1 MLLLSQP
8 SELDNNT
15 FIVHGDISYSY
26 NDIFKQGDCL
36 FENNEKEIVL
46 ILCDKNVETIVSYVA
61 AIRHN
66 KVPLLVDKNYKPEL
80 LTSFIKNYQP
90 TYIITGTNIDLELL
104 EYNRCTNKSDIV
116 MFQRNVT
123 VPSDIFD
130 ELALLIPTSGSTGDP
145 KCVRISG
152 KNIDSCTE
160 SICEY
165 LNFDQDR
172 VSISLLPIHY
182 SYGLSVLHNTIY
194 KSAKYVISTRTI
206 LEKEIWNDIE
216 DHQVTDFSGVPF
228 TMKILKRLKL
238 DYHKIRSLKYV
249 MQAGGY
255 LPESFSNYFYEEFGN
270 HQIKYFT
277 MYGQT
282 EASPRI
288 SFLSSEDS
296 ERKLGS
302 AGKAISCGRLSIG
315 VDRAKVGIGELVYEG
330 PNVSLGYAENSA
342 DLSKGDEFNGILF
355 TGDIVELDED
365 GFIKIVGRKKRFIKI
380 NGTSVNLDK
389 IEKDLGETFAGVA
402 VVGKDDKLVL
412 ILSEVIDIDLRK
424 IVTQKYGFNKMNV
437 KVFNVECIPFNSSG
451 KTDYKLLNEQYCG

>member
-8 SELDNNT
+8 NELDHNT
-15 FIVHGDISYSY
+15 FIIHGNTTYSY
-26 NDIFKQGDCL
+26 NDIFKLGDSL
-36 FENNEKEIVL
+36 FDNNEKEIVL
-46 ILCDKNVETIVSYVA
+46 ILCDKDIETIVSYVA

-80 LTSFIKNYQP
+80 LRSFITNYKP
-90 TYIITGTNIDLELL
+90 NYIITGENIDLELL
-104 EYNRCTNKSDIV
+104 EYTRNSSDIV
-116 MFQRNVT
+116 MFQRNV
-123 VPSDIFD
+123 PLSSDIFD
-130 ELALLIPTSGSTGDP
+130 KLALLIPTSGSTGDP
-145 KCVRISG
+145 KCVRISAN
-152 KNIDSCTE
+152 NIDTCTE
-160 SICEY
+160 SICDY
-165 LNFDQDR
+165 LNFDENR

-194 KSAKYVISTRTI
+194 SRAKYVISTHTI

-216 DHQVTDFSGVPF
+216 NYGVTDFSGVPF
-228 TMKILKRLKL
+228 TMKILRRLTI
-238 DYHKIRSLKYV
+238 DYHKVRSLKYV
-249 MQAGGY
+249 TQAGGY

-270 HQIKYFT
+270 HDIKYFT

-288 SFLSSEDS
+288 SYLSPDDS
-296 ERKLGS
+296 VAKHGS
-302 AGKAISCGRLSIG
+302 AGRAISCGKLTIG
-315 VDRAKVGIGELVYEG
+315 TNRETVGIGELVYEG
-330 PNVSLGYAENSA
+330 PNVSLGYAENIA
-342 DLSKGDEFNGILF
+342 DLSKGDEFNGVLF

-389 IEKDLGETFAGVA
+389 IEKDLGDGFPGVA

-412 ILSEVIDIDLRK
+412 ILSEVMDTDLRK
-424 IVTQKYGFNKMNV
+424 IVTQKYGFNKTNV
-437 KVFNVECIPFNSSG
+437 KVFNVDCIPFNSSG